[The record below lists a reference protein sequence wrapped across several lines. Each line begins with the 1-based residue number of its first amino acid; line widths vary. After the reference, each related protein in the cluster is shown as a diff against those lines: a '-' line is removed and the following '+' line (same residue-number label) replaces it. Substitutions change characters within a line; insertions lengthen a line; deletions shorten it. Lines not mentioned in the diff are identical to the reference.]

1 MGSGEEHWRRVEEL
15 EKSRDARELI
25 EVLEDDEKECWHT
38 KTAAI
43 RSLMEVGAGGAA
55 ILKTLAR
62 DRDPEVRQCALEA
75 LGRLKHT
82 QAKRMLSRIAED
94 EADPLR
100 ENARRAL
107 EEIDDD

>member
-1 MGSGEEHWRRVEEL
+1 MGSGEAHWRRVEEL

-25 EVLEDDEKECWHT
+25 EVLEDDQKECWHT

-43 RSLMEVGAGGAA
+43 RSLAEIGEGGAA

-62 DRDPEVRQCALEA
+62 DRDPEVRQCAIEVLA
-75 LGRLKHT
+75 QLKYA
-82 QAKRMLSRIAED
+82 QAKKMLSRIATD
-94 EADPLR
+94 ETDPLR
-100 ENARRAL
+100 ENAQRAL